1 MYDDSCQY
9 PARPLCRTRKDFE
22 ANIFSEPVMRP
33 SYYIY
38 VAKIEDTTLFS
49 YEDMFIA
56 KDYCLNDRKK
66 GINKN
71 PFYISTNIP

>member
-1 MYDDSCQY
+1 
-9 PARPLCRTRKDFE
+9 
-22 ANIFSEPVMRP
+22 MRP

-38 VAKIEDTTLFS
+38 VAKIEDATLFS